1 MREDWASQATDTV
14 EQVVGLIRDRT
25 VVPAKTA
32 SRALVFGLLTAFFI
46 AVAIVL
52 VVIAF
57 FRGVFIITGRVW
69 GAYFIVGGILILAG
83 AFCWVMRTA
92 RGDETPS

>member
-1 MREDWASQATDTV
+1 MREDWAAQATDTV

-32 SRALVFGLLTAFFI
+32 SRAIVFGLLTAFFVAT
-46 AVAIVL
+46 AVVL

-69 GAYFIVGGILILAG
+69 GAYFIVGGIMIIAG
-83 AFCWVMRTA
+83 AFCWFMRSP
-92 RGDETPS
+92 RSDEPTS